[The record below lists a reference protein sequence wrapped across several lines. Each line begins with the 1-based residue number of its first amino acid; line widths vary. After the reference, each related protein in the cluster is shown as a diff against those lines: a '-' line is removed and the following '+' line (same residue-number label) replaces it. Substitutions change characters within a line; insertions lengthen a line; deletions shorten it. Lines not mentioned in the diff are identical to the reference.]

1 VSRVLLILFLL
12 APPLLA
18 KGPTRLGTLIRW
30 YLTEKSPSRQWDI
43 LEKIRQLCDDDAIKV
58 AEAIRKGEHFKYEE
72 LPEFGTG
79 GTVPVFRLDRMR
91 IQPLAGAAGDFADL
105 FLPDG
110 YDARRNY
117 PLVID
122 LGGNLPPVPEAA
134 LLVRMRL
141 GAHPKAATH
150 AQAAE
155 GLVLSVLARTCEI
168 AHVDAGRVFLRAQG
182 EVATAMA
189 WYIALHNPDRFA
201 GMYSAQG
208 YWPGG
213 LRLWKNSLLF
223 SILAIES
230 RKGDRALRAF
240 MVADPRLLQVH
251 DLLKAPENPREDS
264 TLLPAVDAW
273 FTTCKRRSA
282 PSRLEI
288 VADRVV
294 ATRAFWI
301 QVVPKQRSRR
311 HEILARIWEHDVL
324 ARPATLSASIAM
336 HDRNLIRVNCD
347 RVRAFHIYID
357 PTRHDVDAPI
367 RVSINGGVP
376 EAKLIDLKIS
386 DLLEDYR
393 ERRDPELLYAC
404 RLSYSVR

>member
-1 VSRVLLILFLL
+1 VSRVLLILLLL

-30 YLTEKSPSRQWDI
+30 YLTERSPARQWDI
-43 LEKIRQLCDDDAIKV
+43 LEKIRQLTDDDAIKV
-58 AEAIRKGEHFKYEE
+58 ADAIRRGEHFKYEP
-72 LPEFGTG
+72 LPKFGKR
-79 GTVPVFRLDRMR
+79 GTMPVFRLDRFR

-105 FLPDG
+105 VLPDK
-110 YDARRNY
+110 YDASRAY

-122 LGGNLPPVPEAA
+122 LGGNLPPLPEAA

-155 GLVLSVLARTCEI
+155 GLVLSVLARACEI
-168 AHVDAGRVFLRAQG
+168 AHVDADRVFLRAQG
-182 EVATAMA
+182 EAATAMA
-189 WYIALHNPDRFA
+189 WYVALHNPDRFA
-201 GMYSAQG
+201 GMLSAQG
-208 YWPGG
+208 YWAGG

-230 RKGDRALRAF
+230 RKGDRALRTF
-240 MVADPRLLQVH
+240 IVADPRLKMVH
-251 DLLKAPENPREDS
+251 EFLKAPEDPRQDS
-264 TLLPAVDAW
+264 TLLPAVDSW
-273 FTTCKRRSA
+273 FTTCKRQSA
-282 PSRLEI
+282 PSSVEI

-311 HEILARIWEHDVL
+311 SQILARIWEHDVL
-324 ARPATLSASIAM
+324 ARPATLTASIAM
-336 HDRNLIRVNCD
+336 HDRNLIRVHCD

-357 PTRHDVDAPI
+357 PKRHDLDAPI